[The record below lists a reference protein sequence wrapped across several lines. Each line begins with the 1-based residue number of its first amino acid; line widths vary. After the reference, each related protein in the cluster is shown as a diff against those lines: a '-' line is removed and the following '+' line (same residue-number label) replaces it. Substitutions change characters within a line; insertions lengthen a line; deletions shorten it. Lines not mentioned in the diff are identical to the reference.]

1 MTDFDASQRL
11 SELRSIFSDGKY
23 WNHDPSVEND
33 PASVRDIAC
42 SHHPANGYCDVNDY
56 GKCGCNCFNNSI
68 QCAGFAYYMAYR
80 VFGTYP
86 RSGADKNN
94 YNGYTDSNGW
104 VYYSKENAAGISLAP
119 GDIIRKN
126 GHSAIVHTVTRNSET
141 GAATVSVAE
150 VWGGVKCKINWGSF
164 NDGVV
169 NGVTDES
176 ALTAVGSGLQYI
188 IKAPKNSSGGG
199 GSSTEVEVCFKWN
212 YIGSPSEN
220 AYVISY
226 EPGLPYSQKGM
237 PTPTR
242 AGYEFGGWCSDPEGT
257 DIFTSSQPVP
267 NYPHSL
273 YAKWTPLV
281 ATVSFK
287 WNYVGAPEEN
297 VHVDTYICGLPY
309 SQKGMPTP
317 TREGYEFGGWCSDP
331 EGTDIFTA
339 DHPVPIWSHGLY
351 AKWIRC
357 IIVHYMRNRKSD
369 DVNFKYN
376 TCYPGQP
383 FGEMEGYKEYET
395 DDAYYKFKG
404 YYSARSGGTQ
414 YTADSIVPNIS
425 ENILQVYAQWTRVAV
440 VTFVENSVS
449 PDSYVSPLKFPV
461 GEAITVLPA
470 GYVGYRFDGW
480 YTAEIGG
487 TKYINGTIVPAVK
500 NLTLYGHWTRI
511 VNVTLKCNFSES
523 DTSSYSTINAYD
535 GEAYGEALP
544 TSKDRSGYRFDGW
557 FTERS
562 GGTQVTSETLCS
574 DSDHSL
580 YAHWTKVTAVILSDN
595 YSGNSV
601 TVYCPTNEKYGSVL
615 TQNVPVREGCIFD
628 GWYTESGSDGRHV
641 YATSI
646 VPENTVLLYA
656 HWIVKVIFN
665 PCGGCVLGNSILYY
679 DVGGIFG
686 KLPEVCCCEE
696 EKYFDGWYTLPNG
709 YGEKISMITTVPDYS
724 MVLYANWRPE
734 L

>member
-1 MTDFDASQRL
+1 
-11 SELRSIFSDGKY
+11 
-23 WNHDPSVEND
+23 
-33 PASVRDIAC
+33 
-42 SHHPANGYCDVNDY
+42 
-56 GKCGCNCFNNSI
+56 
-68 QCAGFAYYMAYR
+68 
-80 VFGTYP
+80 
-86 RSGADKNN
+86 
-94 YNGYTDSNGW
+94 
-104 VYYSKENAAGISLAP
+104 
-119 GDIIRKN
+119 
-126 GHSAIVHTVTRNSET
+126 
-141 GAATVSVAE
+141 
-150 VWGGVKCKINWGSF
+150 
-164 NDGVV
+164 
-169 NGVTDES
+169 
-176 ALTAVGSGLQYI
+176 
-188 IKAPKNSSGGG
+188 
-199 GSSTEVEVCFKWN
+199 
-212 YIGSPSEN
+212 
-220 AYVISY
+220 
-226 EPGLPYSQKGM
+226 
-237 PTPTR
+237 
-242 AGYEFGGWCSDPEGT
+242 
-257 DIFTSSQPVP
+257 
-267 NYPHSL
+267 
-273 YAKWTPLV
+273 
-281 ATVSFK
+281 
-287 WNYVGAPEEN
+287 
-297 VHVDTYICGLPY
+297 
-309 SQKGMPTP
+309 
-317 TREGYEFGGWCSDP
+317 
-331 EGTDIFTA
+331 
-339 DHPVPIWSHGLY
+339 
-351 AKWIRC
+351 
-357 IIVHYMRNRKSD
+357 
-369 DVNFKYN
+369 
-376 TCYPGQP
+376 
-383 FGEMEGYKEYET
+383 MEGYKDYET

-449 PDSYVSPLKFPV
+449 PDSFVSPLKFPV

>member
-1 MTDFDASQRL
+1 MTDLEVKQRL
-11 SELRSIFSDGKY
+11 DVLKTTFAPGKY
-23 WNHDPSVEND
+23 WNHDPAQTND
-33 PASVRDIAC
+33 PSSVRDIPC
-42 SHHPANGYCDVNDY
+42 QHHDSTLSTCDFF
-56 GKCGCNCFNNSI
+56 GGCGCNSFYNSI
-68 QCAGFAYYMAYR
+68 QCAGFALYMAYR
-80 VFGTYP
+80 VFGHYP
-86 RSGADKNN
+86 SIRMSQGVSNGAM
-94 YNGYTDSNGW
+94 DSNGW
-104 VYYSKENAAGISLAP
+104 TYYTNGNFSSIDLSP
-119 GDIIRKN
+119 GDIVYLKTVYNETHYAIIHYIDSVGNVYFGEALGSKDCEIAWGFFN
-126 GHSAIVHTVTRNSET
+126 GGSQYKTVAQIKSI
-141 GAATVSVAE
+141 AT
-150 VWGGVKCKINWGSF
+150 CIM
-164 NDGVV
+164 
-169 NGVTDES
+169 
-176 ALTAVGSGLQYI
+176 
-188 IKAPKNSSGGG
+188 KAPKDSSGGG
-199 GSSTEVEVCFKWN
+199 SSSTEVEVCFKWN

-242 AGYEFGGWCSDPEGT
+242 EGYEFGGWCSDPEGT

-339 DHPVPIWSHGLY
+339 DHPVPIWSHSLY

-369 DVNFKYN
+369 DLNFKYN

-383 FGEMEGYKEYET
+383 FGEMEGYKDYET

>member
-1 MTDFDASQRL
+1 MTDLEVTQKL
-11 SELRSIFSDGKY
+11 NELRGIFASGKY
-23 WNHDPSVEND
+23 WNHDPAQTND
-33 PASVRDIAC
+33 PSSVRDIAC
-42 SHHPANGYCDVNDY
+42 DHSSHNHSKFDGD
-56 GKCGCNCFNNSI
+56 CGCNSFNGSI

-86 RSGADKNN
+86 KSGAQNAN

-126 GHSAIVHTVTRNSET
+126 NHSAIVHTVNRNSST
-141 GAATVSVAE
+141 GSAVVTFAE
-150 VWGGVKCKINWGSF
+150 VWGGDLYNCKINWGSF
-164 NDGVV
+164 NDR
-169 NGVTDES
+169 VTDES
-176 ALTAVGSGLQYI
+176 ALTAAGSGLEYI

-199 GSSTEVEVCFKWN
+199 SSSTEVEVCFKWN

-226 EPGLPYSQKGM
+226 EP
-237 PTPTR
+237 
-242 AGYEFGGWCSDPEGT
+242 
-257 DIFTSSQPVP
+257 
-267 NYPHSL
+267 
-273 YAKWTPLV
+273 
-281 ATVSFK
+281 
-287 WNYVGAPEEN
+287 
-297 VHVDTYICGLPY
+297 GLPY

-339 DHPVPIWSHGLY
+339 DHPVPIWSHSLY

-369 DVNFKYN
+369 DLNFKYN

-383 FGEMEGYKEYET
+383 FGEMEGYKDYET

-449 PDSYVSPLKFPV
+449 PDSFVSPLKFPV